1 MAPTASIDPR
11 SIEIPK
17 RPAHKSASEH
27 RKATKPIM
35 EKRRRARINQSLN
48 QLKNMLLEQLQ
59 QPEAKAQKLEKADI
73 LEMTVQ
79 YLQRLQQKQQPKHQ
93 TSQQTSVQPELLL
106 NKFRAGFSQCR
117 LQVGEC
123 FRRMQL
129 QPALADRLSSHLLQ
143 FERQQLLQL
152 ASSTGSSVSSVTS
165 VDPRQ
170 PLNLSISAN
179 SSAVVHSPPPSP
191 TNSYSS
197 STMSSSGSYCFP
209 SASLSPASDR
219 SFSPAMSTIT
229 TSSDSCVWRPW

>member
-1 MAPTASIDPR
+1 MSPTAVDPR

-48 QLKNMLLEQLQ
+48 QLKNMMLEQLQ

-79 YLQRLQQKQQPKHQ
+79 YLQRLQQKQQQVPPPQ
-93 TSQQTSVQPELLL
+93 QPEMLL
-106 NKFRAGFSQCR
+106 NKFRAGFRQCR

-123 FRRMQL
+123 FRKMQL
-129 QPALADRLSSHLLQ
+129 QPALADRLTSHLAQ
-143 FERQQLLQL
+143 FEHQQLVQL
-152 ASSTGSSVSSVTS
+152 ASSTGASVL

-170 PLNLSISAN
+170 PLNLTINN
-179 SSAVVHSPPPSP
+179 SSSVQSPPPSP
-191 TNSYSS
+191 ANSCTG
-197 STMSSSGSYCFP
+197 STISSSGSYAFP
-209 SASLSPASDR
+209 SSSMSPVSER
-219 SFSPAMSTIT
+219 SFSPATA
-229 TSSDSCVWRPW
+229 TSVASNDSQNVWRPW

>member
-1 MAPTASIDPR
+1 MAPTAVDPR

-35 EKRRRARINQSLN
+35 EKRRRARINHSLN

-79 YLQRLQQKQQPKHQ
+79 YLQRLQQKQQPKSS
-93 TSQQTSVQPELLL
+93 SQSEAGQPEVLL
-106 NKFRAGFSQCR
+106 NKFRAGFRQCR
-117 LQVGEC
+117 IQVGEC

-129 QPALADRLSSHLLQ
+129 QPSLADRLSSHLLQ

-152 ASSTGSSVSSVTS
+152 VSATGSSSLVS

-170 PLNLSISAN
+170 PLNLSLSAN
-179 SSAVVHSPPPSP
+179 SATVHSPPPSP
-191 TNSYSS
+191 AGSCSG
-197 STMSSSGSYCFP
+197 STISSSGSFSYPAASMSP
-209 SASLSPASDR
+209 SSERSLSPA
-219 SFSPAMSTIT
+219 MSSIT
-229 TSSDSCVWRPW
+229 GDSGVWRPW